1 MLLWQILKEGQSLVS
16 NSNNIFNKFREL
28 PVDGMTKTIVVA
40 VSLCLVCSMVVSFAA
55 VNLKNIQEI
64 NKAVDKQKNIL
75 QVAGV
80 YYEGI
85 DVKKT
90 FLSFEPV
97 VVDLNKG
104 KFTNKFDPITFDDK
118 AAAQDPEL
126 SISLKDDPASIG
138 RRTNFATVYLLK
150 KEDGS
155 LDKIILPIHGYG
167 LWSTL
172 YGFIA
177 LEKNGN
183 DIFGLQFYQHA
194 ETPGLGA
201 EVDNPKWKAQWKG
214 KKLNNDNGE
223 LMITVAKT
231 QKNKEHHI
239 DALAGATLTS
249 NGVDNLVKFWM
260 GESGFKKFLKN
271 LQNGA
276 A

>member
-1 MLLWQILKEGQSLVS
+1 MS
-16 NSNNIFNKFREL
+16 NSNNIFTKFREL
-28 PVDGMTKTIVVA
+28 PVDGMTKTIIVA

>member
-1 MLLWQILKEGQSLVS
+1 M
-16 NSNNIFNKFREL
+16 
-28 PVDGMTKTIVVA
+28 A
-40 VSLCLVCSMVVSFAA
+40 
-55 VNLKNIQEI
+55 
-64 NKAVDKQKNIL
+64 
-75 QVAGV
+75 
-80 YYEGI
+80 
-85 DVKKT
+85 
-90 FLSFEPV
+90 
-97 VVDLNKG
+97 KG
-104 KFTNKFDPITFDDK
+104 KANVSSSGASMSKYDVEVEARLKALEAQAHPDRCNDASDGDLAERVSIIEAVLRKDPRLAFDK

-214 KKLNNDNGE
+214 KKLNDQKGD
-223 LMITVAKT
+223 LMIQVAKT
-231 QKNKEHHI
+231 KKYENHHI

-249 NGVDNLVKFWM
+249 MV
-260 GESGFKKFLKN
+260 
-271 LQNGA
+271 
-276 A
+276 